1 MKNNSVTPGSKVKP
15 ASQTD
20 WKRVISQTDSEVER
34 NAMLDKDAPVL
45 DNAKYHKPGQLDK
58 VEQNQTIE

>member
-15 ASQTD
+15 ASKTD

-34 NAMLDKDAPVL
+34 NALLDKDAPVL
-45 DNAKYHKPGQLDK
+45 NNAKYHK
-58 VEQNQTIE
+58 VEKTEKDQQN